1 MTEEKRNQKEEGT
14 QEKIFTVP
22 FTSGEIKETVTGVKK
37 LVKESSKALKNR
49 KKERDK
55 FMKGY

>member
-1 MTEEKRNQKEEGT
+1 MSNKNIITKT
-14 QEKIFTVP
+14 YDWA
-22 FTSGEIKETVTGVKK
+22 SGEIKETVTGVKK

-49 KKERDK
+49 QKDRDK